1 MNKAIF
7 LDRDGVINS
16 DEGLYYVYKPEEF
29 RINPGVIQF
38 LGEAH
43 KRGYLL
49 IIISNQGGIARGKY
63 SKKDVEEL
71 HKLLQAECGK
81 QGFSIT
87 ELYFCPHHS
96 EVNKCL
102 CRKPGTLMIEK
113 ALARF
118 QIDPARSYFVG
129 DRETDEQVASITGL
143 TPIRIIPNSDLLNYL
158 PLIH

>member
-43 KRGYLL
+43 KHGYLL

-71 HKLLQAECGK
+71 HKLLQEECGK

-96 EVNKCL
+96 EVSKCL

-129 DRETDEQVASITGL
+129 DRETDEQVASNTGL
-143 TPIRIIPNSDLLNYL
+143 TAIRIIPNSDLLNYL